1 MWRFIGETKLKIDM
15 KGIYTEH
22 TENRA
27 LVKARPHRVAYLL
40 NYSSS
45 LRISGITGI
54 KFEINLN

>member
-1 MWRFIGETKLKIDM
+1 M
-15 KGIYTEH
+15 KRIYTEH

-40 NYSSS
+40 NYSNS
-45 LRISGITGI
+45 LRISEIRGI